1 MTTYK
6 NRYGDLFTFTK
17 DDNGDILWEGKFEYY
32 RIGYP
37 NDYTKAFNKF
47 VSDGGRLS
55 FNQFKKAVH
64 EWDDETN
71 TQYYPE
77 YSRMVE
83 SIISKIDM
91 VDPSGGPYISVRMSL
106 DSFGF
111 KDYKVADFEVIETG
125 FKIITEKCSVC
136 NKPGNVHKMSCPTQ
150 KAIVFTDFIDD
161 VKAYYDQMDKEV
173 HQNRGNLNK

>member
-1 MTTYK
+1 MRTYK
-6 NRYGDLFTFTK
+6 NKYGDVFTFSE

-32 RIGYP
+32 RVGYP

-47 VSDGGRLS
+47 VADGGKLS
-55 FNQFKKAVH
+55 FNEFKKAVH

-83 SIISKIDM
+83 SINDKIDM
-91 VDPSGGPYISVRMSL
+91 VDPSGGPYISARMSL
-106 DSFGF
+106 DSFGY
-111 KDYKVADFEVIETG
+111 KDYKVVGFESIETG

-136 NKPGNVHKMSCPTQ
+136 NKPGNVHKMSCSTK
-150 KAIVFTDFIDD
+150 KATVFINNE

-173 HQNRGNLNK
+173 HQNRGNLNM